1 MPDPLGVL
9 EPYLNFG
16 LGGIVAA
23 FIFAILWG
31 RLVPAPQMERIIKVY
46 RDTTE
51 DLKAANAD
59 KDEAVRVLSGALEEN
74 TRELTRLAQLLAMTP
89 PPEGRGR

>member
-1 MPDPLGVL
+1 MPDPLGVV

-31 RLVPAPQMERIIKVY
+31 RLVPAPQMERIIQVHK
-46 RDTTE
+46 DMAE
-51 DLKAANAD
+51 DLKVANAH
-59 KDEAVRVLSGALEEN
+59 KDETVQILSKALDEN
-74 TRELTRLAQLLAMTP
+74 TRELSRLAEVLAVTP
-89 PPEGRGR
+89 SPEGRGR